1 MGKLFGTDGVRGIA
15 NEELTPELA
24 FRLGRCGAAV
34 LAGGHGR
41 VRVVVGRDTRIS
53 GDMLEAALVAGICSV
68 GGRALK
74 VGIMP
79 TPAVAWLTRTL
90 GADAGVVISASHN
103 PVADNGIKFFSSK
116 GFKLPDSVEEEIER
130 LVLRERDDLPRP
142 TGTGVGRVEVVEAA
156 EQYVAHVCNTAV
168 RELSGLKVV
177 LDVAYGAA
185 YKVAPEVFRRL
196 GAEVL
201 VLNNAPDGTNINVG
215 CGSTCPRGLAEAV
228 RKFKAHV
235 GLAFDGDADRV
246 IAVDAAGQV
255 VDGDAIMAI
264 LALYLHQQGR
274 LPGGRVV
281 VTVMSNYGLHQV
293 LTAAGLV
300 VHQTQVGDRYVL
312 EEMLR
317 TGAVLGGEQSGHII
331 LLEHNTTGDGLIT
344 GVQLLQVMVARGTTL
359 QELAAVLP
367 RLPQVLV
374 NVPVEDKKRAMTDP
388 LLLAEIAAAREQLG
402 NRGRVL
408 VRPSGTEPI
417 LRLMA
422 EGPDEEELRSILE
435 RLERT
440 VRRLGSKEVVAG
452 DGC

>member
-24 FRLGRCGAAV
+24 FKLGRCGATV
-34 LAGGHGR
+34 LAKGR
-41 VRVVVGRDTRIS
+41 RGARVVVGRDTRIS

-74 VGIMP
+74 VGIVP
-79 TPAVAWLTRTL
+79 TPAVAWLTRAL

-103 PVADNGIKFFSSK
+103 PVADNGIKFFSST
-116 GFKLPDSVEEEIER
+116 GFKLPDSIEDEIER
-130 LVLRERDDLPRP
+130 LVLNERDDLPRP
-142 TGTGVGRVEVVEAA
+142 TGSAVGRVEAVKAA
-156 EQYVAHVCNTAV
+156 EEYINHVCSTAT
-168 RELSGLKVV
+168 RGLKGLKVV
-177 LDVAYGAA
+177 LDVAHGAA
-185 YKVAPEVFRRL
+185 YKIAPEVFRRL
-196 GAEVL
+196 GAEVF

-215 CGSTCPRGLAEAV
+215 CGSTCPQALAEAV
-228 RKFKAHV
+228 RHHAAHV

-246 IAVDAAGQV
+246 IAVDAEGQV

-264 LALYLHQQGR
+264 LALYLHHEGR

-293 LTAAGLV
+293 LTGAGLV

-359 QELAAVLP
+359 RKLADVMP

-374 NVPVEDKKRAMTDP
+374 NVPVEDKERAMNDP
-388 LLLAEIAAAREQLG
+388 QLLAEIAAARERLAG
-402 NRGRVL
+402 RGRVL
-408 VRPSGTEPI
+408 VRPSGTEPL

-422 EGPDEEELRSILE
+422 EGPDEGELRAILE
-435 RLERT
+435 RLEQR
-440 VRRLGSKEVVAG
+440 VRRLGSKEVVS
-452 DGC
+452 